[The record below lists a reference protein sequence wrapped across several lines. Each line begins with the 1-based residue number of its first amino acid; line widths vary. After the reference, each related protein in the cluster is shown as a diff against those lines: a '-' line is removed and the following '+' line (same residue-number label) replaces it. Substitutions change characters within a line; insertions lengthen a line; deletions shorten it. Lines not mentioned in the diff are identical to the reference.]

1 MPGFVSPYASA
12 VTGNRLRPFPSA
24 PLRTGLDT
32 FASSGSP
39 VALSF
44 DWFLLILVCPRRS
57 SGVDRDVASL
67 ADDEGLAPHG
77 RHDLEPGR
85 FLPLALNL
93 QVRELSDV
101 VDLNLF
107 RVCHVLRRWRGA
119 SRQFAFRIPP
129 RSSHLVTYPPL
140 PGVRLSRT
148 RTTMGVP
155 SPWGSR
161 PEGDLRFLHNL
172 TSEHGLG
179 PPFIPTP
186 GLDRPVSHRAGLP

>member
-67 ADDEGLAPHG
+67 ADDEGLA
-77 RHDLEPGR
+77 
-85 FLPLALNL
+85 
-93 QVRELSDV
+93 S
-101 VDLNLF
+101 
-107 RVCHVLRRWRGA
+107 W
-119 SRQFAFRIPP
+119 
-129 RSSHLVTYPPL
+129 
-140 PGVRLSRT
+140 
-148 RTTMGVP
+148 
-155 SPWGSR
+155 
-161 PEGDLRFLHNL
+161 
-172 TSEHGLG
+172 
-179 PPFIPTP
+179 PT
-186 GLDRPVSHRAGLP
+186 

>member
-77 RHDLEPGR
+77 RHDL
-85 FLPLALNL
+85 
-93 QVRELSDV
+93 
-101 VDLNLF
+101 F

-129 RSSHLVTYPPL
+129 RSSHRVTYPPL